1 MLCGR
6 YSELFNGF
14 QTITEGP
21 FPFDIADKRITLQV
35 QVFSSRSFEFLQN
48 IKNYDFVDRQLTKRF
63 PEKVVLT
70 RDSTGQDV
78 LVVNT
83 PRPQDAQ
90 FVKLR
95 IQDYYFKS
103 SQIDGSK
110 ILNGY
115 EKLNVVGKG
124 AQGTATLFK
133 NKADGKHVIMKVVHT
148 DGMSQTE
155 RMQALNEANVLK
167 VLQHPNIIRYIQN
180 FENEGNLH
188 LMMEYADDGSLHR
201 NGLKTASEN
210 VFPIATKLQSFYPKK
225 AICSVNAKQFRDV
238 RYLKV
243 KLSGTVA
250 TCNSSASSKLNSAD
264 DLQLPERCLSV
275 FKSFLHS
282 ISHNFRNYLYYAN
295 LTNGS

>member
-1 MLCGR
+1 M
-6 YSELFNGF
+6 
-14 QTITEGP
+14 
-21 FPFDIADKRITLQV
+21 
-35 QVFSSRSFEFLQN
+35 
-48 IKNYDFVDRQLTKRF
+48 KNYDFVDRQLTKQF

-95 IQDYYFKS
+95 IQVNLTGRLSVVNLFQDYYFKS

-188 LMMEYADDGSLHR
+188 LMMEYADDGSLDRH
-201 NGLKTASEN
+201 GVETI
-210 VFPIATKLQSFYPKK
+210 F
-225 AICSVNAKQFRDV
+225 
-238 RYLKV
+238 
-243 KLSGTVA
+243 
-250 TCNSSASSKLNSAD
+250 LN
-264 DLQLPERCLSV
+264 PEKC
-275 FKSFLHS
+275 FL
-282 ISHNFRNYLYYAN
+282 
-295 LTNGS
+295 